1 MKRHYESA
9 KYLKL
14 GKITFLVTDRDPQLS
29 AVLECKNEAETLKIF
44 PTLKQKSEHFWGC
57 PGTIDTQPVE
67 LNSCRDQL
75 VNDFICVSK

>member
-29 AVLECKNEAETLKIF
+29 VVLECENEAETLKLF
-44 PTLKQKSEHFWGC
+44 PALK
-57 PGTIDTQPVE
+57 
-67 LNSCRDQL
+67 
-75 VNDFICVSK
+75 